1 MTDERFAAIVKESDE
16 QSKSQP
22 AAYTRKMRL
31 LVVLGDLYIAMV
43 AVLLLTFQA
52 VVLFGIAKELRATG
66 WIRWQTALCL
76 PALIWTIWL
85 VRELVLLK
93 GMRQP
98 AVGIPLTPQQ
108 APELFALIDAFCRAA
123 NAPPVRRVLIMD
135 TFYAGMEQ
143 MPRLGLF
150 GWHER
155 KLLLGLPLL
164 KCLTGEQF
172 KVVLAHELGHMAKG
186 CVRGIYPQMLRW
198 IGLGDT
204 LGDGLRG
211 FLFAP
216 FLKWFVP
223 YVSACSFPLFRMSEY
238 AADAVSVRLVSK
250 EAAVETLSI
259 SNAIERYLEQH
270 YWPQVRRM
278 ADRKP
283 EPAEPYRMMGR
294 ALPADVDVAWVL
306 RCTAVDMAAKTSLT
320 ETHPA
325 LQDRLAALQA
335 TPRVVLAEDGQN
347 AEGLFGSTF
356 QAVTAQMDREW
367 QDKNRTWWVERYQR
381 VQNDRRQFDELN
393 ARAAKGETLTVE
405 EAYQRAQLTWSI
417 RRNEDETFRQ
427 LLALY
432 HRASQHALASFGL
445 GAWLLSRY
453 DADDEYDAEDGYA
466 LLEQAMRLDAQFT
479 ARCCEMLREYCL
491 EQGYEERAQEW
502 DAKLQARLQ
511 LHEAGKQEG
520 AAGE

>member
-1 MTDERFAAIVKESDE
+1 MTDERFAAIVKKYNALATTRPD
-16 QSKSQP
+16 
-22 AAYTRKMRL
+22 AYRRRMWL
-31 LVVLGDLYIAMV
+31 LVVLGDLYLGL
-43 AVLLLTFQA
+43 VLLAIFTFQA
-52 VVLFGIAKELRATG
+52 AVLFGMAKELRATG

-85 VRELVLLK
+85 VYELIRLK
-93 GMRQP
+93 GVRK
-98 AVGIPLTPQQ
+98 AEVGIPLTAKQ

-123 NAPPVRRVLIMD
+123 NAPPVRHVLIMD
-135 TFYAGMEQ
+135 TFYAGVEQ
-143 MPRLGLF
+143 LPRLGLF
-150 GWHER
+150 GWHQR

-164 KCLTGEQF
+164 KCLTVEQF
-172 KVVLAHELGHMAKG
+172 KIVLAHELGHIANGPNTLARLVYQKL
-186 CVRGIYPQMLRW
+186 LRW
-198 IGLGDT
+198 IGLGNSLSD
-204 LGDGLRG
+204 DLRY
-211 FLFAP
+211 FP
-216 FLKWFVP
+216 FLPFVKRFVP
-223 YVSACSFPLFRMSEY
+223 YISSCSYPLFRMSEY
-238 AADAVSVRLVSK
+238 EADAVSVRLVSK

-294 ALPADVDVAWVL
+294 ALPADVDVAWVM

-320 ETHPA
+320 ETHPC

-347 AEGLFGSTF
+347 AEQLFGSTF

-367 QDKNRTWWVERYQR
+367 QDKNRAWWVERYQR
-381 VQNDRRQFDELN
+381 VHNDRRQFDELN
-393 ARAAKGETLTVE
+393 ARAAKGEALTVE

-479 ARCCEMLREYCL
+479 ARCCEMLRDYCL

-502 DAKLQARLQ
+502 DAKLQAALQ
-511 LHEAGKQEG
+511 RDK
-520 AAGE
+520 